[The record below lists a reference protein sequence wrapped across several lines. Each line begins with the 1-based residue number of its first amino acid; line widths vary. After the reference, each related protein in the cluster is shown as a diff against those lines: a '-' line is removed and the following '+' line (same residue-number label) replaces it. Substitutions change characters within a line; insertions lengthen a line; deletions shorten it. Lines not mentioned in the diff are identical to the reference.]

1 MLANDDD
8 ELPKST
14 FAHNDRCLE
23 ERLHVCS
30 VVKYAL
36 EVECSPCSL
45 LFSYNKFAQITAR
58 AVRSS
63 LKDDLRV
70 AAEKRGQT
78 SVRYQQWQDGKGGA
92 QVRRPLA
99 VVWKVEV

>member
-1 MLANDDD
+1 LLANDDD

-14 FAHNDRCLE
+14 FAHHDRCLE
-23 ERLHVCS
+23 ERLHVCLA
-30 VVKYAL
+30 VKHVL
-36 EVECSPCSL
+36 EVECSQRLL

-78 SVRYQQWQDGKGGA
+78 NVRYQQWQDGKGGA
-92 QVRRPLA
+92 QVRCVLN
-99 VVWKVEV
+99 VWNVEV